1 MIGCVEV
8 SNEIKKLRLSPM
20 VVVSFVTATVL
31 NLAQSIR
38 GETIVPLIERT
49 IEEEN
54 SETIV
59 GMMDSNSIMLGKA
72 GLASTSVSILED
84 VTETDRTSLTDLK
97 ANYSAVSQETPALIM
112 PVTSGYLDFQISS
125 ALEQETPLVSK
136 FKKVIVADLTS
147 STDIQEQIEVSE
159 MKLPE
164 TEDLPTSQEIPTPI
178 EPSSSDNPLIEE
190 VSGEEPKVL
199 VVEVLVSGVDEDLG
213 NLVYNT
219 VQTRP
224 GRTATRS
231 LLQEDVNA
239 IYATGFFSN
248 VKVTPAD
255 TPLGVRITFDVQPN
269 PTLSEV
275 IVETGTDKEA
285 RALPPEVV
293 EDIFGEQ
300 YKTILNLRE
309 LQNGIQ
315 KLNEW
320 YSEHG
325 YDLAQVIG
333 SPKVGDDGIVT
344 LVVSEGVIQDVQVRF
359 FDAEDEPINGRTRSF
374 IVTREM
380 QLEPGNVFNRR
391 IAQTDLQRVFSL
403 GLFEDVR
410 ISFSPGEDPREVIVN
425 VDVVEGN
432 TGSLA
437 AGAGI
442 SSTSGLFGTVSY
454 QEQNLGGNNQTI
466 GGEVQVGEREL
477 LFDVNFTDP
486 WIAGD
491 PFRTAYTVNGFRRRT
506 ISLVFDGDDSS
517 IRTLNDF
524 DSPRVVRTGG
534 GVTFVRPLADDAF
547 SVPDWRTSLG
557 FNYQRV
563 QVENAEGDIAPL
575 SAPLNGFPSQ
585 PLAFSDEGKDDLFT
599 ISFGASQ
606 DFRNNPLRP
615 TSGHLLRLGV
625 EQTIPVG
632 SGSIFFT
639 RLRGSYS
646 HYIPV
651 DFIDLGFIDEDQP
664 KPQAL
669 AFNFQAGTVF
679 EDLPP
684 YEAFVI
690 GGSNSVRGYD
700 EGELGNGRSY
710 FQATAE
716 YRFPI
721 IPAVGAAVFVD
732 YGTTIKSQRSVRGFP
747 GTIRGLPSDGYGY
760 GLGVRI
766 QSPVGPIRVD
776 YGVNNEG
783 DSRLH
788 FGIGERF

>member
-1 MIGCVEV
+1 MEV

-20 VVVSFVTATVL
+20 VVVPFVTATVF

-38 GETIVPLIERT
+38 GETIVPLIETT

-54 SETIV
+54 SKTIV
-59 GMMDSNSIMLGKA
+59 SMTDLQSIILGEA
-72 GLASTSVSILED
+72 LLAPTSVSILEN
-84 VTETDRTSLTDLK
+84 VTETDVISLTDSK
-97 ANYSAVSQETPALIM
+97 ADYLAVSQETKALLM
-112 PVTSGYLDFQISS
+112 PVTSEDLDFQISS
-125 ALEQETPLVSK
+125 ALEQGTPLVSK
-136 FKKVIVADLTS
+136 LKKVIVADLTS
-147 STDIQEQIEVSE
+147 STDTQEQLEVSE
-159 MKLPE
+159 IELSQ
-164 TEDLPTSQEIPTPI
+164 TEKLPTSDEIPTPI
-178 EPSSSDNPLIEE
+178 EPSSSDSPLTEE
-190 VSGEEPKVL
+190 ISGEEPRVL
-199 VVEVLVSGVDEDLG
+199 VVEVLVSGVGEDLG

-275 IVETGTDKEA
+275 VVETGTNEEA
-285 RALPPEVV
+285 RALPPKVV
-293 EDIFGEQ
+293 EDIFRDQ
-300 YKTILNLRE
+300 YGTILNLRE

-320 YSEHG
+320 YSEQG

-563 QVENAEGDIAPL
+563 QVENADGDIAPL

-585 PLAFSDEGKDDLFT
+585 PLAFSDDGKDDLFT

-721 IPAVGAAVFVD
+721 IPAVGAALFVD

>member
-1 MIGCVEV
+1 
-8 SNEIKKLRLSPM
+8 M
-20 VVVSFVTATVL
+20 VVVPVVTATML
-31 NLAQSIR
+31 NLTQSIR
-38 GETIVPLIERT
+38 GETIAPLTET
-49 IEEEN
+49 SVKEKN
-54 SETIV
+54 LKTIV
-59 GMMDSNSIMLGKA
+59 SVAKLQSTMLGDPK
-72 GLASTSVSILED
+72 LVELTSIPILED
-84 VTETDRTSLTDLK
+84 STEGNLTLPTDLK
-97 ANYSAVSQETPALIM
+97 ASQLAVSQENQRLII
-112 PVTSGYLDFQISS
+112 PVTPKDLNFQTLS
-125 ALEQETPLVSK
+125 ALEQGTTLVSK
-136 FKKVIVADLTS
+136 LKKLISADLTS
-147 STDIQEQIEVSE
+147 SVDTQGQTEVSGTG
-159 MKLPE
+159 LPKK
-164 TEDLPTSQEIPTPI
+164 EDSPALKEINTPI
-178 EPSSSDNPLIEE
+178 IPSPSDDSLIEE
-190 VSGEEPKVL
+190 SSGKEPRVL
-199 VVEVLVSGVDEDLG
+199 VVEVVVSGVDEDLE

-219 VQTRP
+219 IQTSP

-231 LLQEDVNA
+231 QLQEDVNA

-248 VKVTPAD
+248 VRVTPAD
-255 TPLGVRITFDVQPN
+255 TPLGVRITFGVKPN

-275 IVETGTDKEA
+275 VVETGTDKEA
-285 RALPPEVV
+285 RALPPKVV
-293 EDIFGEQ
+293 KNIFEDQ
-300 YKTILNLRE
+300 YGAILNLRE

-320 YSEHG
+320 YSKQG

-333 SPKVGDDGIVT
+333 SPEVGDNGIVT
-344 LVVSEGVIQDVQVRF
+344 LVVSEGVIQDIKVRF
-359 FDAEDEPINGRTRSF
+359 FDAEDEPINGRTRAF

-380 QLEPGNVFNRR
+380 QLEAGNVFNRR
-391 IAQTDLQRVFSL
+391 IAQTDLQRVFGL

-442 SSTSGLFGTVSY
+442 SSTSGLFGTISY

-534 GVTFVRPLADDAF
+534 GVTFVRPLADDPF

-563 QVENAEGDIAPL
+563 QVENADGDIAPW

-625 EQTIPVG
+625 EQTIPLG

-651 DFIDLGFIDEDQP
+651 DFIDLGFIEEDQP
-664 KPQAL
+664 RPQAL
-669 AFNFQAGTVF
+669 AFNFQAGTAF

-721 IPAVGAAVFVD
+721 IPAVGAALFVD

>member
-1 MIGCVEV
+1 MEV
-8 SNEIKKLRLSPM
+8 SNEIKKLRLSPI
-20 VVVSFVTATVL
+20 VVVPFVTATVL

-38 GETIVPLIERT
+38 GETIVPLTETT
-49 IEEEN
+49 IGEEN
-54 SETIV
+54 PETMV
-59 GMMDSNSIMLGKA
+59 NMMDLQSIMLGEA
-72 GLASTSVSILED
+72 ALAPTSVSILED
-84 VTETDRTSLTDLK
+84 VTETDVTSLTDLK
-97 ANYSAVSQETPALIM
+97 ANYLAVSQETPVLII
-112 PVTSGYLDFQISS
+112 PLTSEDLDFQISS
-125 ALEQETPLVSK
+125 ALEQGTPLVSK
-136 FKKVIVADLTS
+136 LKKVIAADLTS
-147 STDIQEQIEVSE
+147 STDTQGQIEVSE
-159 MKLPE
+159 IELPE
-164 TEDLPTSQEIPTPI
+164 TEKLPTSEEIPTPI
-178 EPSSSDNPLIEE
+178 KPSSSDSPLIEE
-190 VSGEEPKVL
+190 ISGEEPRVL

-219 VQTRP
+219 IQTTP

-231 LLQEDVNA
+231 QLQEDVNV

-248 VKVTPAD
+248 VKVTPVD
-255 TPLGVRITFDVQPN
+255 TPLGVRVTFDLQPN

-275 IVETGTDKEA
+275 VVDTGTDEEA
-285 RALPPEVV
+285 RALPPEIA
-293 EDIFGEQ
+293 EDIFKPQ
-300 YKTILNLRE
+300 YGTILNLRE

-320 YSEHG
+320 YSKQG

-344 LVVSEGVIQDVQVRF
+344 LVVSEGIIQDVQVRF
-359 FDAEDEPINGRTRSF
+359 FDAEDEPINGRTRPF

-425 VDVVEGN
+425 IDVVEGN

-466 GGEVQVGEREL
+466 GGEVQIGEREL

-534 GVTFVRPLADDAF
+534 GVTFVRPLADNPF

-557 FNYQRV
+557 FNYQRI
-563 QVENAEGDIAPL
+563 QVENGDGDIAPW

-599 ISFGASQ
+599 ISFGVSQ

-651 DFIDLGFIDEDQP
+651 DFIDLGFIEEDQP

-716 YRFPI
+716 YRFPV
-721 IPAVGAAVFVD
+721 IPAVGAALFID

>member
-1 MIGCVEV
+1 M
-8 SNEIKKLRLSPM
+8 
-20 VVVSFVTATVL
+20 L

-38 GETIVPLIERT
+38 GETIVPLIET
-49 IEEEN
+49 TLEEEN

-59 GMMDSNSIMLGKA
+59 SMTDSKSVMLGETA
-72 GLASTSVSILED
+72 LAPASVSILEN
-84 VTETDRTSLTDLK
+84 VMETDVTSLTDSK
-97 ANYSAVSQETPALIM
+97 ANNLAVSQETPALIM
-112 PVTSGYLDFQISS
+112 PVTSEDLDFQISS
-125 ALEQETPLVSK
+125 ILEQETPLVSK
-136 FKKVIVADLTS
+136 LKKVIAADLTS
-147 STDIQEQIEVSE
+147 STDTQGQIEVSE
-159 MKLPE
+159 IELPE
-164 TEDLPTSQEIPTPI
+164 KDKLPTSKEIQTPI
-178 EPSSSDNPLIEE
+178 EPSLSDSPLIEE
-190 VSGEEPKVL
+190 ISGEEPRVL

-275 IVETGTDKEA
+275 VVETGTNEEA

-293 EDIFGEQ
+293 EDIFRDQ
-300 YKTILNLRE
+300 YRTILNLRE

-320 YSEHG
+320 YSEQG

-359 FDAEDEPINGRTRSF
+359 FDAEDEPINGRTRPF

-563 QVENAEGDIAPL
+563 QVENSEGDIAPL

-721 IPAVGAAVFVD
+721 IPAVGAALFVD

>member
-1 MIGCVEV
+1 MEV
-8 SNEIKKLRLSPM
+8 SNEIKKLRLSPI
-20 VVVSFVTATVL
+20 VVILLMNATVL

-38 GETIVPLIERT
+38 GETIASLTETAIKK
-49 IEEEN
+49 EN

-59 GMMDSNSIMLGKA
+59 NIVDLKSIILREA
-72 GLASTSVSILED
+72 ALAATSVSRFKNVTKAD
-84 VTETDRTSLTDLK
+84 VTSLTDSKDNSL
-97 ANYSAVSQETPALIM
+97 AVSQKTQTLIM
-112 PVTSGYLDFQISS
+112 PVTSKKLDFQTSL
-125 ALEQETPLVSK
+125 ALEDGNTSV
-136 FKKVIVADLTS
+136 FKLKEVITADLTS
-147 STDIQEQIEVSE
+147 SMDTQRQVEPSGIEVP
-159 MKLPE
+159 KK
-164 TEDLPTSQEIPTPI
+164 EDLPTSEEIPTSI
-178 EPSSSDNPLIEE
+178 ELSPSDSPLIEE
-190 VSGEEPKVL
+190 TSGEEPRVL
-199 VVEVLVSGVDEDLG
+199 VVEVLVSGVSEDLEQ
-213 NLVYNT
+213 LVYNT
-219 VQTRP
+219 VQTGP

-231 LLQEDVNA
+231 QLQEDVNA

-248 VKVTPAD
+248 VRVTPAD
-255 TPLGVRITFDVQPN
+255 TPLGVRITFDVQSN

-275 IVETGTDKEA
+275 VVETGTDGKA
-285 RALPPEVV
+285 RALPPKIV
-293 EDIFGEQ
+293 EDIFRDQ
-300 YKTILNLRE
+300 YGTILNLRN

-315 KLNEW
+315 ELNEW
-320 YSEHG
+320 YSEQG

-333 SPKVGDDGIVT
+333 SPKVEDDGIVT

-359 FDAEDEPINGRTRSF
+359 FDAEDEPIDGRTRPF

-517 IRTLNDF
+517 IRTLNNF

-534 GVTFVRPLADDAF
+534 GVTFVRPLADDPF

-557 FNYQRV
+557 FNYQRI
-563 QVENAEGDIAPL
+563 QVENADGDIAPL

-585 PLAFSDEGKDDLFT
+585 PLAFSDEGRDDLFT

-615 TSGHLLRLGV
+615 TSGYLLRLGV

-651 DFIDLGFIDEDQP
+651 DFIDLGFIDEEQP

-721 IPAVGAAVFVD
+721 IPAVGAALFVD

-776 YGVNNEG
+776 YGVNDEG

>member
-1 MIGCVEV
+1 MEV
-8 SNEIKKLRLSPM
+8 SNEIKKLRLSPI
-20 VVVSFVTATVL
+20 VAVLFVNATVL

-38 GETIVPLIERT
+38 GETIASLAEIA
-49 IEEEN
+49 IKEEN
-54 SETIV
+54 SETILNIV
-59 GMMDSNSIMLGKA
+59 DSESIILRESA
-72 GLASTSVSILED
+72 LASTSVSRIKNM
-84 VTETDRTSLTDLK
+84 TEANGISLTDSKDNSL
-97 ANYSAVSQETPALIM
+97 AVSQKNKIL
-112 PVTSGYLDFQISS
+112 
-125 ALEQETPLVSK
+125 ALEQGNTSILE
-136 FKKVIVADLTS
+136 FKEMITADLTS
-147 STDIQEQIEVSE
+147 SMDTQGQVEPSGIE
-159 MKLPE
+159 LPE
-164 TEDLPTSQEIPTPI
+164 KEDLLTSEEIPTSI
-178 EPSSSDNPLIEE
+178 ELSPSE
-190 VSGEEPKVL
+190 GEEPRVL
-199 VVEVLVSGVDEDLG
+199 VVEVLVSGVDEDLEQ
-213 NLVYNT
+213 LVYNT
-219 VQTRP
+219 VQTGP

-231 LLQEDVNA
+231 QLQEDVNA

-248 VKVTPAD
+248 VRVSPAD

-275 IVETGTDKEA
+275 VVETGTDGEA
-285 RALPPEVV
+285 RALPSKVV
-293 EDIFGEQ
+293 EDIFRDQ
-300 YKTILNLRE
+300 YGTILNLRN

-315 KLNEW
+315 ELNEW
-320 YSEHG
+320 YSEQG

-333 SPKVGDDGIVT
+333 SPKVEDDGIVT
-344 LVVSEGVIQDVQVRF
+344 LVVSEGVIQNVQVRF
-359 FDAEDEPINGRTRSF
+359 FDADDEPIDGRTRPF

-534 GVTFVRPLADDAF
+534 GVTFVRPLADDLF
-547 SVPDWRTSLG
+547 SIPNWRTSLG
-557 FNYQRV
+557 FNYQRI
-563 QVENAEGDIAPL
+563 QVENANGDIAPL

-585 PLAFSDEGKDDLFT
+585 PLAFSDEGRDDLFT

-615 TSGHLLRLGV
+615 TSGYLLRLGV
-625 EQTIPVG
+625 EQTIPIG

-651 DFIDLGFIDEDQP
+651 DFIDLGFIDEEQP

-669 AFNFQAGTVF
+669 AFNFQAGTAF

-721 IPAVGAAVFVD
+721 IPAVGAALFID

>member
-1 MIGCVEV
+1 MEV

-20 VVVSFVTATVL
+20 VVVPFVTATML

-38 GETIVPLIERT
+38 GETIVPLIET
-49 IEEEN
+49 TLEEEN

-59 GMMDSNSIMLGKA
+59 SMTDSKSVMLGETA
-72 GLASTSVSILED
+72 LAPASVSILEN
-84 VTETDRTSLTDLK
+84 VMETDVTSLTDSK
-97 ANYSAVSQETPALIM
+97 ANNLAVSQETPALIM
-112 PVTSGYLDFQISS
+112 PVTSEDLDFQISS
-125 ALEQETPLVSK
+125 ILEQETPLVSK
-136 FKKVIVADLTS
+136 LKKVIAADLTS
-147 STDIQEQIEVSE
+147 STDTQGQIEVSE
-159 MKLPE
+159 IELPE
-164 TEDLPTSQEIPTPI
+164 KDKLPTSKEIQTPI
-178 EPSSSDNPLIEE
+178 EPSLSDSPLIEE
-190 VSGEEPKVL
+190 ISGEEPRVL

-275 IVETGTDKEA
+275 VVETGTNEEA

-293 EDIFGEQ
+293 EDIFRDQ
-300 YKTILNLRE
+300 YRTILNLRE

-320 YSEHG
+320 YSEQG

-359 FDAEDEPINGRTRSF
+359 FDAEDEPINGRTRPF

-563 QVENAEGDIAPL
+563 QVENSEGDIAPL

-721 IPAVGAAVFVD
+721 IPAVGAALFVD

>member
-1 MIGCVEV
+1 MEV

-20 VVVSFVTATVL
+20 VVVPFVTATML

-38 GETIVPLIERT
+38 GETIVPLIETT
-49 IEEEN
+49 IKEEN

-59 GMMDSNSIMLGKA
+59 SMMDLESIMLEGA
-72 GLASTSVSILED
+72 VLAPKSVSILEN
-84 VTETDRTSLTDLK
+84 VTATDLTSLTDLK

-112 PVTSGYLDFQISS
+112 PVTSEDLDFQSS
-125 ALEQETPLVSK
+125 PVLEQRTPLVSK
-136 FKKVIVADLTS
+136 LKKMTAVDLTS
-147 STDIQEQIEVSE
+147 STDTQKQIEVSE
-159 MKLPE
+159 VELAE
-164 TEDLPTSQEIPTPI
+164 TEDLPTPEEIPTPI
-178 EPSSSDNPLIEE
+178 EPSSSDSPLIEE
-190 VSGEEPKVL
+190 ISGEEPRVL

-248 VKVTPAD
+248 VKVTPTD
-255 TPLGVRITFDVQPN
+255 TALGVRITFDVQAN

-275 IVETGTDKEA
+275 VVETGTDKEA

-293 EDIFGEQ
+293 KDIFGDQ
-300 YKTILNLRE
+300 YRTILNLRE

-320 YSEHG
+320 YSEEG

-506 ISLVFDGDDSS
+506 ISLVFDGDHSS

-563 QVENAEGDIAPL
+563 QLENAEGDIAAL

-585 PLAFSDEGKDDLFT
+585 PLAFSDNGKDDLLT

-721 IPAVGAAVFVD
+721 IPAVGAALFID

>member
-1 MIGCVEV
+1 MDVT
-8 SNEIKKLRLSPM
+8 NEIKNLSLSPILAILLG
-20 VVVSFVTATVL
+20 TATVFS
-31 NLAQSIR
+31 LAQSVR
-38 GETIVPLIERT
+38 GETMPPENEAATSLELNNEVANDLILRSDAQLEL
-49 IEEEN
+49 EDLN
-54 SETIV
+54 P
-59 GMMDSNSIMLGKA
+59 
-72 GLASTSVSILED
+72 SVS
-84 VTETDRTSLTDLK
+84 SLKKSIAAESTPLPTTPDSDLPPQTQ
-97 ANYSAVSQETPALIM
+97 AQETP
-112 PVTSGYLDFQISS
+112 PPTPT
-125 ALEQETPLVSK
+125 ETPTPVESPSDQPPS
-136 FKKVIVADLTS
+136 V
-147 STDIQEQIEVSE
+147 
-159 MKLPE
+159 P
-164 TEDLPTSQEIPTPI
+164 EIPTPTQPPASQTPLTEESPGP
-178 EPSSSDNPLIEE
+178 EPQ
-190 VSGEEPKVL
+190 VL
-199 VVEVLVSGVDEDLG
+199 VVEVVVSGAETELE

-219 VQTRP
+219 IQTRP

-231 LLQEDVNA
+231 QLQEDVNA
-239 IYATGFFSN
+239 IYATGFFAN

-255 TPLGVRITFDVQPN
+255 TPLGVRITFEVDPN
-269 PTLSEV
+269 PTLAKVV
-275 IVETGTDKEA
+275 IETGTDTEKQ
-285 RALPPEVV
+285 RVLPPEVIQ
-293 EDIFGEQ
+293 EIFGEQ
-300 YKTILNLRE
+300 YNKILNLRE
-309 LQNGIQ
+309 LQNGIK

-320 YSEHG
+320 YSEQG

-333 SPKVGDDGIVT
+333 SPKVGEDGTVT
-344 LVVSEGVIQDVQVRF
+344 LIISEGIIQEIEVRF
-359 FDAEDEPINGRTRSF
+359 FNAEDDPVEGRTRKF

-380 QLEPGNVFNRR
+380 QLKSGNVFNRR

-410 ISFSPGEDPREVIVN
+410 ISFSPGEDPKEVIVN

-454 QEQNLGGNNQTI
+454 QEQNLGGNAQTI

-477 LFDVNFTDP
+477 LFDINFTDP

-491 PFRTAYTVNGFRRRT
+491 PFRTSYTVNGFRRRT

-517 IRTLNDF
+517 IRTLNEF

-534 GVTFVRPLADDAF
+534 SVTFSRPIADDVF
-547 SVPDWRTSLG
+547 TIPDWRTSLG
-557 FNYQRV
+557 LSYQRV

-585 PLAFSDEGKDDLFT
+585 PLSFSDDGKDDLLT
-599 ISFGASQ
+599 ISFGAAQ

-615 TSGHLLRLGV
+615 TSGYLLRLGI
-625 EQTIPVG
+625 EQTLPVG

-664 KPQAL
+664 RPQAL
-669 AFNFQAGTVF
+669 AFNVQAGTVL

-690 GGSNSVRGYD
+690 GGSNSVRGYP
-700 EGELGNGRSY
+700 EGEVGAGRSY
-710 FQATAE
+710 FQASAE
-716 YRFPI
+716 YRFPV
-721 IPAVGAAVFVD
+721 IPAVGAALFFD

-747 GTIRGLPSDGYGY
+747 GTVRGLPSDGYGY
-760 GLGVRI
+760 GLGIRI

-776 YGVNNEG
+776 YGINNEG